1 MLRIMPSRQALLSML
16 AAMLCLS
23 FPTLADAQRGLWD
36 GTEAQRADIHHAEH
50 RQDAGP
56 GEGAARAMPQDRWGQ
71 ARACLVAAAEAEA
84 RLDLPRGLLAA
95 LALTESAAHP
105 FAVGTPGRSH
115 YAASAAEATRLAAR
129 AGEGASAGCFQINVG
144 VHARRDPSWV
154 FDPWQSALFA
164 GQKLARLAATAS
176 GDRGS
181 GEQDWGTAVARY
193 AGARPGT
200 EAASLQRCRVAAS
213 LAGLGHMPPPGLG
226 TAGCRAGELRVAQA
240 KARTISARA
249 NGPEA
254 VAALP

>member
-1 MLRIMPSRQALLSML
+1 ML

-23 FPTLADAQRGLWD
+23 FPTHADAQRGLGYGD
-36 GTEAQRADIHHAEH
+36 QAQRAEAPREPTEA
-50 RQDAGP
+50 RVV
-56 GEGAARAMPQDRWGQ
+56 AANRTIPSDRGGQ
-71 ARACLVAAAEAEA
+71 ARACLVAAAEAEV
-84 RLDLPRGLLAA
+84 RLGLPRGLLAA

-105 FAVGTPGRSH
+105 FAVGTPQRSH
-115 YAASAAEATRLAAR
+115 YASSREEAMRIAAR

-144 VHARRDPSWV
+144 VHAPEDPAWV
-154 FDPWQSALFA
+154 LDPWQAALFA
-164 GQKLARLAATAS
+164 GRKLARLASA
-176 GDRGS
+176 GD
-181 GEQDWGTAVARY
+181 QDWGAAVIRY

-200 EAASLQRCRVAAS
+200 EAASLQRCRVAGS
-213 LAGLGHMPPPGLG
+213 LAGIGQVPPPGLG